1 MRKNYL
7 DNLRKNYLDKSGLA
21 NKRANKKCL
30 HLDKIKYISNL
41 SKFEQIW
48 ANLTPWLITT
58 ASKPDNSLKYF
69 NLRLSGLGLSLIG
82 LKIDIFVLPSL
93 VVLCRVEALQKLQKF
108 ILISIFLDSKLHP
121 DVRNTNSRVE
131 QVHNGLLLIH
141 VVQELEVVEWQ
152 TFFCLNASFV
162 DNQNPLVFQANLRRN
177 CVKNITQPI
186 VQVNFAHT
194 VQYTDI

>member
-1 MRKNYL
+1 MRKIYL

-41 SKFEQIW
+41 TKFDQIW
-48 ANLTPWLITT
+48 HLYWLPQPQTQTT
-58 ASKPDNSLKYF
+58 ASSTSIWGCQALASASLASKLTF
-69 NLRLSGLGLSLIG
+69 
-82 LKIDIFVLPSL
+82 FVLPSL

-108 ILISIFLDSKLHP
+108 ILISVFWDSQLHP
-121 DVRNTNSRVE
+121 DVRNINSRVE

-141 VVQELEVVEWQ
+141 VVQELAVVEWQ
-152 TFFCLNASFV
+152 TFFCLKALFV
-162 DNQNPLVFQANLRRN
+162 YNQNPLVFQANLRRN

-194 VQYTDI
+194 VEFFCKDH